1 MLNISNHGQNIENIS
16 VKIIFRAWGRMPE
29 KDQKI
34 EEIKSSI
41 EDKIKT
47 LVLRKTS
54 GKILVTIEVNMS
66 QGFIGAAFIENNTR
80 TTREKI
86 F

>member
-1 MLNISNHGQNIENIS
+1 
-16 VKIIFRAWGRMPE
+16 MPE

-41 EDKIKT
+41 ENKIKT
-47 LVLRKTS
+47 LVMRKQS
-54 GKILVTIEVNMS
+54 GRILLTVEINMT
-66 QGFIGAAFIENNTR
+66 QGFIGAAFIENNMR